1 MTLALG
7 EGNGTVPKLSSMSA
21 PESHGS
27 SRLLSDSY
35 GRIVRDLRIS
45 VTDRCNFRC
54 VYCMPAEGLKWLPR
68 AEILTFE
75 EIERIARLFIEHLGV
90 ESIRLTGG
98 EPTVRADLPLLV
110 RMLAG
115 IRRPDGEGVEVA
127 LTTNGAKMARMA
139 QPLRDAGLKRINI
152 SLDSLNRERFAGI
165 TRRDA
170 LHDVLAGITAAVD
183 AGLDPVKV
191 NVVVVRG
198 WNEDEIVDFA
208 EFGRRAG
215 VQPRFIEFM
224 PLDADATWS
233 MDKVVGADEIVSA
246 INAVYPLEE
255 VEHGPE
261 PASRWRYKDG
271 AGEIGV
277 IPSVTK
283 PFCGD
288 CDRVRLTAEGSFMT
302 CLFAQD
308 DYDFRTPMRAGASD
322 DELADLAARAVGLK
336 WAGHRIGK
344 IDFVRPKRSMS
355 QIGG

>member
-1 MTLALG
+1 MTASG
-7 EGNGTVPKLSSMSA
+7 LS
-21 PESHGS
+21 ES
-27 SRLLSDSY
+27 SRVLTDSF
-35 GRIVRDLRIS
+35 GRVVRDLRIS

-54 VYCMPAEGLKWLPR
+54 AYCMPAEGLKWLPR
-68 AEILTFE
+68 AEILSFE
-75 EIERIARLFIEHLGV
+75 EIERIARLFVERLGV

-98 EPTVRADLPLLV
+98 EPTVRAELPLLV
-110 RMLAG
+110 KLLAA
-115 IRRPDGEGVEVA
+115 IRRPDGRAVEVA
-127 LTTNGAKMARMA
+127 LTTNGAKLERMA
-139 QPLRDAGLKRINI
+139 QPLRDAGLARINV
-152 SLDSLNRERFAGI
+152 SLDSLRRDRFAEI

-170 LHDVLAGITAAVD
+170 LDDVLSGITAAVQ

-198 WNEDEIVDFA
+198 WNDDEVVDFA
-208 EFGRRAG
+208 ELGRRTG

-224 PLDADATWS
+224 PLDASGTWS
-233 MDKVVGADEIVSA
+233 MDQVVGADEIVA
-246 INAVYPLEE
+246 AVHAVHPLEE

-261 PASRWRYKDG
+261 PASRWRYADG
-271 AGEIGV
+271 GGEIGV

-308 DYDFRTPMRAGASD
+308 DFDFRTLLRSGASD
-322 DELADLAARAVGLK
+322 DELADLAATAVGLK

-344 IDFVRPKRSMS
+344 VDFVRPRRSMS

>member
-1 MTLALG
+1 M
-7 EGNGTVPKLSSMSA
+7 TVPD
-21 PESHGS
+21 SHADV
-27 SRLLSDSY
+27 RLLTDSF
-35 GRIVRDLRIS
+35 GRVVRDLRVS

-54 VYCMPAEGLKWLPR
+54 QYCMPAEGLKWLPR
-68 AEILTFE
+68 TDILTFE
-75 EIERIARLFIEHLGV
+75 EIERVARLFVERLGV

-98 EPTVRADLPLLV
+98 EPTVRADLPVLV
-110 RMLAG
+110 RMLADL
-115 IRRPDGEGVEVA
+115 RRPDGRQIDVA
-127 LTTNGAKMARMA
+127 MTTNGAKLDRLAAR
-139 QPLRDAGLKRINI
+139 LREAGLGRINV
-152 SLDSLNRERFAGI
+152 SLDSLRRERFAEI
-165 TRRDA
+165 TRRDS
-170 LHDVLAGITAAVD
+170 LPEVLAGISAALE

-208 EFGRRAG
+208 EFGRQTG

-233 MDKVVGADEIVSA
+233 MDKVVGADEIVAA
-246 INAVYPLEE
+246 IHAVHPLEE

-261 PASRWRYKDG
+261 PASRWRYRDG

-302 CLFAQD
+302 CLFARD
-308 DYDFRTPMRAGASD
+308 DYDFRTAMRAGASD
-322 DELADLAARAVGLK
+322 DELADLAAMAVGLK

-344 IDFVRPKRSMS
+344 VDFVRPRRSMS

>member
-1 MTLALG
+1 MSLRDVT
-7 EGNGTVPKLSSMSA
+7 EGT
-21 PESHGS
+21 
-27 SRLLSDSY
+27 RLLTDSY
-35 GRIVRDLRIS
+35 GRVVRDLRIS

-54 VYCMPAEGLKWLPR
+54 VYCMPAEGMKWLPR

-75 EIERIARLFIEHLGV
+75 EIERIARLFVEHLGV

-98 EPTVRADLPLLV
+98 EPTVRADLPVLV
-110 RMLAG
+110 QMLAAL
-115 IRRPDGEGVEVA
+115 RQPDGQPIDLA
-127 LTTNGAKMARMA
+127 LTTNGAKLDRMA
-139 QPLRDAGLKRINI
+139 QRLRDAGLARINI
-152 SLDSLNRERFAGI
+152 SLDSLKRDRFAEI

-170 LHDVLAGITAAVD
+170 LDEVLNGISAAVK

-208 EFGRRAG
+208 EFGRQTG

-224 PLDADATWS
+224 PLDASGTWS
-233 MDKVVGADEIVSA
+233 MEQVVGADEIVA
-246 INAVYPLEE
+246 AVDAVYPLEE

-302 CLFAQD
+302 CLFARD
-308 DYDFRTPMRAGASD
+308 DYDFRTAMRSGATD
-322 DELADLAARAVGLK
+322 DELAELAARAVGLK

-344 IDFVRPKRSMS
+344 VDFVRPRRSMS